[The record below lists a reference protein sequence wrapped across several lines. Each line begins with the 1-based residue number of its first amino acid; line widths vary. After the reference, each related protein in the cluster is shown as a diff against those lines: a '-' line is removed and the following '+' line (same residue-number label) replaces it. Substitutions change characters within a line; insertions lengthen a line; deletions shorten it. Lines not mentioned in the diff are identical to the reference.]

1 MKTENRDD
9 SHSHTPSALNRVRK
23 FIEGATLL
31 FMTLRITD
39 AFEGILSIR
48 VDTHSVLHYV
58 IFMLFYMSISFLY
71 HKFKPM

>member
-1 MKTENRDD
+1 MKMENRDN
-9 SHSHTPSALNRVRK
+9 SHPHTPSALNRVRQ

-31 FMTLRITD
+31 FITLRITD
-39 AFEGILSIR
+39 AFEGILSIQ
-48 VDTHSVLHYV
+48 VDPHSVLHYV